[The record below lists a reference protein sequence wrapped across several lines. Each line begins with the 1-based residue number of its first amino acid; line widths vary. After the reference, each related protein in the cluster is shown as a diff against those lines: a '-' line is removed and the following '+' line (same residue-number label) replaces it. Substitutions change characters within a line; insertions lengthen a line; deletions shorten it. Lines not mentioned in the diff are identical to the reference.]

1 MRISKNRVLDFLTRC
16 QIEKGGYT
24 GIDVTTLAKSIPVS
38 PQALRKRI
46 DDWNSSDQTFKQLRY
61 LGKQTIPLSIDD
73 FVLIRQWLKENPLGR
88 ISDILQELNDNRQ
101 KQGKDSIPQSPFY
114 RFVNSQKE
122 SLTGNVPREL
132 QWLIFN
138 RIKVTDTYILANARA
153 SLSTVFT
160 YTDLKTFG
168 GIDIDG
174 IASRL
179 QEAQKC
185 FQQTYPG
192 ADPFEWFPRIR
203 LRSKVIRNQL
213 SRIKADKALP
223 FQARLIF
230 EAQVDFI
237 VRLKDILIDELI
249 HRMGWIQ
256 RSKDG
261 NRQKIENRIRTQ
273 WIDKYYDVG
282 DKVSANPNEGNLAK
296 LKELIDRGKPESDEA
311 ELEIMKQHQV
321 DYEKIYEHLKKLT
334 NNFSEEEITHHHTTA
349 QVLLDLCRGERK
361 WAFLTEKERKKMTK
375 NRLIQCTVDSKQC
388 LKAVFTK
395 KLISYLRKGKITL
408 THSFKYQDI
417 GKVIESV
424 ELSDTDWMVTRRDI
438 EKLIEGTYPINF
450 ESESFQ
456 RSPTPD
462 DELDA
467 QDYQTLNKIPFQ
479 QVQNQVSG
487 LVADHNPTWFQSH
500 KEIFEKMT
508 DGMFEMEYDELTFLI
523 RLYEAIGFLGRNLR
537 FSDSPS
543 FYRLQY
549 FIQRYLSDATLDLEF
564 RHLWKVY
571 EALTGHKTP
580 IIIIDSMGIDSRR
593 KSLFA
598 KVHGRYRTIGFAD
611 VRAVSPYLIPVF
623 SSNCRSSDSEAM
635 NMMEIVNHAKS
646 VLGEEFKFCAGNAH
660 TVSRVAAG
668 LAFAGHK
675 VILLGRYPHPPTKPG
690 KICLSR
696 LHKHLELTNEVGK
709 LVREDSEFG
718 KIFTSREHIFADGM
732 NVRNLLRDLGM
743 LILWNSKQE
752 GYDLDDLIQLVET
765 SNRQK
770 RVVRIVER
778 GVTRVSEPN
787 VSLVLKSAELIL
799 LMSAIVNILNGRQ
812 SLKWRGMSPVSM
824 ENIVLFVPA

>member
-1 MRISKNRVLDFLTRC
+1 MRISKKRVLNFLTRC

-24 GIDVTTLAKSIPVS
+24 GSDVTILAKSIPVS
-38 PQALRKRI
+38 PQAIRKRI
-46 DDWNSSDQTFKQLRY
+46 DEWNSSDHTFKLLRY
-61 LGKQTIPLSIDD
+61 LGKQTISLSIDD
-73 FVLIRQWLKENPLGR
+73 FVLINQRLKENPLGR
-88 ISDILQELNDNRQ
+88 MSDILQELNGNRQ
-101 KQGKDSIPQSPFY
+101 RQGKDPIPQSSFY

-122 SLTGNVPREL
+122 SLTGNVPRVL

-138 RIKVTDTYILANARA
+138 RIKVTATYNLADARA

-174 IASRL
+174 IATRL
-179 QEAQKC
+179 QEAQKW
-185 FQQTYPG
+185 FQQVYPG
-192 ADPFEWFPRIR
+192 ADPFEWFPQIR
-203 LRSKVIRNQL
+203 LRLKIIRNQL
-213 SRIKADKALP
+213 SRIKADKSLP

-249 HRMGWIQ
+249 HRIGWTQ
-256 RSKDG
+256 RSKDDK
-261 NRQKIENRIRTQ
+261 RQKIENKIRTQ
-273 WIDKYYDVG
+273 WIDKFYDVG
-282 DKVSANPNEGNLAK
+282 NKVSANPNEGNLAK
-296 LKELIDRGKPESDEA
+296 LKKLIDRGKPESDEA
-311 ELEIMKQHQV
+311 DMELTKQHQV
-321 DYEKIYEHLKKLT
+321 DYEKIYKHLKELT
-334 NNFSEEEITHHHTTA
+334 NNFSEAEITHHHMTA
-349 QVLLDLCRGERK
+349 QVLLDLCRDGRK
-361 WAFLTEKERKKMTK
+361 WEFLTEEERKNMTK
-375 NRLIQCTVDSKQC
+375 NRLIQDLREPGQC
-388 LKAVFTK
+388 LKAVLTN
-395 KLISYLRKGKITL
+395 KLISYIRNGKMTFA
-408 THSFKYQDI
+408 HSFKYQDI

-424 ELSDTDWMVTRRDI
+424 ELSDTDWMVTRGDI
-438 EKLIEGTYPINF
+438 EKMIDGTYPINF

-456 RSPTPD
+456 RSAPE
-462 DELDA
+462 DEENA
-467 QDYQTLNKIPFQ
+467 HDYQKHNRIPFQ

-487 LVADHNPTWFQSH
+487 LIADHNPEWFPNH

-508 DGMFEMEYDELTFLI
+508 DGMFDMEYDELTFQM

-543 FYRLQY
+543 FSRLQY

-571 EALTGHKTP
+571 EDLTGHKTP
-580 IIIIDSMGIDSRR
+580 LIIIDSMGINSRR

-598 KVHGRYRTIGFAD
+598 KIHGRYRTIGFAD

-646 VLGEEFKFCAGNAH
+646 VLGDKFKFCAGNAH

-668 LAFAGHK
+668 LAFTSHK
-675 VILLGRYPHPPTKPG
+675 VILLGRYPHPPTRPG

-696 LHKHLELTNEVGK
+696 LRKHLELINKVGK

-718 KIFTSREHIFADGM
+718 KIFTSREHIFVDGV
-732 NVRNLLRDLGM
+732 NVWNLLRDLGM
-743 LILWNSKQE
+743 LIIWNSKQK
-752 GYDLDDLIQLVET
+752 GYDLDDLIQMVET

-799 LMSAIVNILNGRQ
+799 LMSAIVNILNGKQ
-812 SLKWRGMSPVSM
+812 SSKWRGMSPVSM